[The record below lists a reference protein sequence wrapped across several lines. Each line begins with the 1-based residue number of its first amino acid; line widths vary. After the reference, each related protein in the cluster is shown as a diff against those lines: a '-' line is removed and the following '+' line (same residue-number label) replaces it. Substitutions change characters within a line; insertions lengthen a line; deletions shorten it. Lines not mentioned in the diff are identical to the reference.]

1 MKPNHTLLAAV
12 AAGTLLSFNAWAQ
25 DAAGD
30 WKATVT
36 SPVLN
41 PVFFEDPR
49 ILSEVRPI
57 FMHQTIHENF
67 ATGGGDIQL
76 YAAQIRWA
84 VSDRLAVIATKDGY
98 VNADLGALGDANG
111 FADLAAG
118 LKYALIDDA
127 DKRLIVTPGFEFELP
142 TGNQEVFQG
151 SGKGEWDFFVSAAKG
166 FEHFNLLG
174 NAGARIPNDM
184 SRNTAQ
190 LHYSLQAEKQI
201 NQYFTPFVAANV
213 FTTLNGTSQGG
224 VPGLLNTEGFDLI
237 NFGSANAAGR
247 TQASIGFGF
256 RSKLKE
262 NVSFGFGWEKAVG
275 APKSIID
282 HRFTVD
288 FIFRF

>member
-1 MKPNHTLLAAV
+1 M
-12 AAGTLLSFNAWAQ
+12 
-25 DAAGD
+25 
-30 WKATVT
+30 
-36 SPVLN
+36 LN

-67 ATGGGDIQL
+67 ATAGGDIQL
-76 YAAQIRWA
+76 YAAEIRWA
-84 VSDRLAVIATKDGY
+84 VSDRLAIIATKDGY
-98 VNADLGALGDANG
+98 VDADLGALGDASG

-118 LKYALIDDA
+118 LKYAVIDDA
-127 DKRLIVTPGFEFELP
+127 NQRLIVTPGFEVKLP
-142 TGNQEVFQG
+142 TGDQEVFQG

-166 FEHFNLLG
+166 FDQFNLTG
-174 NAGARIPNDM
+174 NAGGRIPNDM

-190 LHYSLQAEKQI
+190 RHCSLQVDKQV
-201 NQYFTPFVAANV
+201 NPYFIPFVAANA
-213 FTTLNGTSQGG
+213 FTMLNGTSQGG

-247 TQASIGFGF
+247 TQASLGLGF
-256 RSKLKE
+256 RSRIKE
-262 NVSFGFGWEKAVG
+262 NVIFGFGWEKAVG

-282 HRFTVD
+282 HRFTVG